1 MPWFIK
7 HDVNWFSEL
16 MMNLDTVLL
25 KVMYRLHLIGLTS
38 AFNVIGYLEVNSK
51 PENNY
56 YQIIR
61 VTELQWSSISL
72 LTL

>member
-1 MPWFIK
+1 
-7 HDVNWFSEL
+7 